1 MPRLL
6 IVEDNRLIRE
16 AVTEGFQVAG
26 YDVVA
31 VDRFSAAVDALERS
45 GSTVD
50 QRFDALIL
58 DIRLPDG
65 NGYALAKRVRAQ
77 SDVPIVFLTAKDS
90 ESERVMGFETGAD
103 DYVVKPFSTKELVL
117 RVGAILRR
125 AGAGTDARSAV
136 RYRLGDVVMT
146 LDIDARRVDIDG
158 AEVALTPSEWRI
170 LVELAGRPGQA
181 VTREW
186 ILSECLDHPYAGAER
201 TVDTHIA
208 NLRAHLGDDQW
219 IETVRGYGYRFARA
233 TPLSE

>member
-6 IVEDNRLIRE
+6 IVEDNKLIRE
-16 AVTEGFQVAG
+16 AVAEGFEVAG

-31 VDRFSAAVDALERS
+31 VEGFSSAVDALDSEGDS
-45 GSTVD
+45 GH
-50 QRFDALIL
+50 RFDALIL

-65 NGYALAKRVRAQ
+65 NGYALAKRVRDA
-77 SDVPIVFLTAKDS
+77 SSVPIVFLTAKDS

-117 RVGAILRR
+117 RIGAILRR
-125 AGAGTDARSAV
+125 TGAAPDARSV
-136 RYRLGDVVMT
+136 FRYRLDDVVMT
-146 LDIDARRVDIDG
+146 LDVDARRVELDG
-158 AEVALTPSEWRI
+158 TEVALTPSEWRI
-170 LVELAGRPGQA
+170 LVELASRPEQA

-186 ILSECLDHPYAGAER
+186 ILAECLDHPYAGAER

-208 NLRAHLGDDQW
+208 NLRAHLGDDRW

-233 TPLSE
+233 TPLS